1 MHSRLTKS
9 PLKQFSPRRAFI
21 TAVCLVAALLGLGSL
36 SGINSK
42 TAAANLSAASATSRP
57 EATAAMDWLSAQLA
71 ANGSTFPGFAIG
83 TSPARTDWG
92 LTADA
97 VLSFIAAG
105 QGSDPAPQ
113 AAANQLISNLSDF
126 TTYEPQILGVRLAG
140 PTAKVLLIAE
150 SLGLQSSFAS
160 GLDLEQEL
168 RSLMVTTGPQAGRF
182 ADRNP
187 SISDPLS
194 GDSNNGFGQALAVL
208 SLSLT
213 NSQVPTEAVDFLI
226 GQQCP
231 NGGFRLIYTVTPN
244 CISNDRSDTDAT
256 AIATQALLSVER
268 TPAVEAALSRAL
280 GWLLAKQDRSTGGFG
295 GTGST
300 AAINANSTGLS
311 AQALRAAGQLE
322 AAERAANWITSSLQL
337 NGAIAYTP
345 TARAAA
351 VTSGIPS
358 NLADQWRRATTQGVL
373 ALGLS
378 AFAPAFA
385 TESPVVP
392 PATVPPTTVPSS
404 TVPSSTVP
412 SSTVPTSAA
421 PTNTSPAT
429 GSISTA
435 PATQAP
441 AAVLGAQTTATSL
454 AFTGTPSKPLIFLGL
469 ALLMLGVAM
478 VSMSRK
484 SRGLRASKPAIIG
497 IGITGVL
504 SASLLHAPP
513 VAAAEGACTTATGIT
528 VVIDFQDLGGGIS
541 TRCVS
546 SKVENGFEAL
556 TAAGIN
562 FQTATRA
569 PGFLCKIAGLPTTEQ
584 CIQPAPTTAYWS
596 YWLANRGGN
605 WCYSSLGAGNI
616 LPPPGSVQGWSFS
629 LNRSDS
635 DAPAPRVPPP
645 PALAGSSSSL
655 SVGGG
660 CDSAVVPISAAAG
673 APAFP
678 LDAAP
683 PLTPAPATDPAAASR
698 PATTPVPTPPLTPA
712 PADAAASPSAPPG
725 VTPSSSLASSSPS
738 NSKEPASSKEP
749 ANSREPG
756 ASRSRNREQTAPAAL
771 SLNQETAS
779 TSSPVGLLVAVVLLL
794 GIGSGAVLLRR
805 RATRP

>member
-1 MHSRLTKS
+1 
-9 PLKQFSPRRAFI
+9 
-21 TAVCLVAALLGLGSL
+21 
-36 SGINSK
+36 
-42 TAAANLSAASATSRP
+42 
-57 EATAAMDWLSAQLA
+57 
-71 ANGSTFPGFAIG
+71 
-83 TSPARTDWG
+83 
-92 LTADA
+92 
-97 VLSFIAAG
+97 
-105 QGSDPAPQ
+105 
-113 AAANQLISNLSDF
+113 
-126 TTYEPQILGVRLAG
+126 
-140 PTAKVLLIAE
+140 
-150 SLGLQSSFAS
+150 
-160 GLDLEQEL
+160 
-168 RSLMVTTGPQAGRF
+168 
-182 ADRNP
+182 
-187 SISDPLS
+187 
-194 GDSNNGFGQALAVL
+194 
-208 SLSLT
+208 
-213 NSQVPTEAVDFLI
+213 
-226 GQQCP
+226 
-231 NGGFRLIYTVTPN
+231 LIYTVTPN
-244 CISNDRSDTDAT
+244 CISNERSDTDAT
-256 AIATQALLSVER
+256 AIATQALLSAER
-268 TPAVEAALSRAL
+268 TPAVEAALSKAL

-345 TARAAA
+345 TARASA

-358 NLADQWRRATTQGVL
+358 NLADQWRRSTTQGVL

-385 TESPVVP
+385 TELPVVP
-392 PATVPPTTVPSS
+392 PATVPSTTAPPTTAPTTTDPIATDPPS
-404 TVPSSTVP
+404 TVP
-412 SSTVPTSAA
+412 
-421 PTNTSPAT
+421 AT
-429 GSISTA
+429 T
-435 PATQAP
+435 PATQTP

-454 AFTGTPSKPLIFLGL
+454 AFTGSPSKPLIFLGV

-478 VSMSRK
+478 VTVSRK

-497 IGITGVL
+497 IGIAGVL

-546 SKVENGFEAL
+546 GEVDNGFAAL

-616 LPPPGSVQGWSFS
+616 VPPPGTVQGWSFS
-629 LNRSDS
+629 LNRTDS

-645 PALAGSSSSL
+645 PALAGTSPSL

-660 CDSAVVPISAAAG
+660 CDSAVVPISAAADV
-673 APAFP
+673 AALP

-683 PLTPAPATDPAAASR
+683 PLTPAPAAASR

-712 PADAAASPSAPPG
+712 PSPTEATAAPSAPPG
-725 VTPSSSLASSSPS
+725 ATPSSSLASSSPA
-738 NSKEPASSKEP
+738 NSKQP
-749 ANSREPG
+749 ANSNGPANSKEPG
-756 ASRSRNREQTAPAAL
+756 ASRSSRREQTAPAAL
-771 SLNQETAS
+771 SLNQETGS
-779 TSSPVGLLVAVVLLL
+779 TSSPVGLLVAVLLLL
-794 GIGSGAVLLRR
+794 GIGTGAVLLRR

>member
-9 PLKQFSPRRAFI
+9 PLKQFSPRRAFV
-21 TAVCLVAALLGLGSL
+21 TAVCLVAALLGFGSL
-36 SGINSK
+36 TGTNSRI
-42 TAAANLSAASATSRP
+42 AAANLPAASAEARP
-57 EATAAMDWLSAQLA
+57 EATAAMDWLSSQLA

-150 SLGLQSSFAS
+150 SLDLQSSFAS

-182 ADRNP
+182 TDRNP

-213 NSQVPTEAVDFLI
+213 DSQVPAEAVDFLI

-231 NGGFRLIYTVTPN
+231 NGGFRLIYTLTPN
-244 CISNDRSDTDAT
+244 CISNERSDTDAT

-322 AAERAANWITSSLQL
+322 AAERAAAWITSSLQL

-358 NLADQWRRATTQGVL
+358 NLEDQWRRATTQGVL

-385 TESPVVP
+385 TELPVVP
-392 PATVPPTTVPSS
+392 PATVPQTTAPTTVPP
-404 TVPSSTVP
+404 TTAPSGT
-412 SSTVPTSAA
+412 A
-421 PTNTSPAT
+421 PITTAPITTAPIT
-429 GSISTA
+429 TA

-454 AFTGTPSKPLIFLGL
+454 AFTGTPSKPLIFLGV

-478 VSMSRK
+478 VTVSRK
-484 SRGLRASKPAIIG
+484 PRGLRASKPAIIG
-497 IGITGVL
+497 IGIAGVL
-504 SASLLHAPP
+504 SASLLQTPP

-528 VVIDFQDLGGGIS
+528 LVIDFQDLGGGIS

-546 SKVENGFEAL
+546 SAVENGFEAL

-645 PALAGSSSSL
+645 PALAASSPSL

-660 CDSAVVPISAAAG
+660 CDSAVVPISAAGDA
-673 APAFP
+673 AALP

-683 PLTPAPATDPAAASR
+683 PLTPAPAAASR

-712 PADAAASPSAPPG
+712 PAASPADAAAAPSAPSG
-725 VTPSSSLASSSPS
+725 VTPSSSLASSRPS
-738 NSKEPASSKEP
+738 NSKEPPNSNGPASSQEP
-749 ANSREPG
+749 R
-756 ASRSRNREQTAPAAL
+756 ASRSSRREQTAPAAL
-771 SLNQETAS
+771 SLNQETGS

>member
-1 MHSRLTKS
+1 MNSRFTKS
-9 PLKQFSPRRAFI
+9 PVQQFSPRRALI

-36 SGINSK
+36 SGANSR
-42 TAAANLSAASATSRP
+42 TAAASLPAASAASRP
-57 EATAAMDWLSAQLA
+57 EATAALDWLSAQLA

-105 QGSDPAPQ
+105 HGSDPAPQ
-113 AAANQLISNLSDF
+113 AATNQLISNLSDF

-140 PTAKVLLIAE
+140 PTAKVLLITE
-150 SLGLQSSFAS
+150 SLGLQPSFAS

-187 SISDPLS
+187 SNSDPLS

-213 NSQVPTEAVDFLI
+213 DSQVPAAAVDFLI

-231 NGGFRLIYTVTPN
+231 NGGFRLIYTVTPT
-244 CISNDRSDTDAT
+244 CISNERSDTDST
-256 AIATQALLSVER
+256 AIAVQALLSVKR

-280 GWLLAKQDRSTGGFG
+280 GWLLAKQDPNTGGFG

-300 AAINANSTGLS
+300 AALNANSTGLS
-311 AQALRAAGQLE
+311 AQALRAAGQRE
-322 AAERAANWITSSLQL
+322 AAERAASWITSSLQL

-351 VTSGIPS
+351 VTNGIPS

-373 ALGLS
+373 ALGL
-378 AFAPAFA
+378 APFAPAFKA
-385 TESPVVP
+385 ESP
-392 PATVPPTTVPSS
+392 AVPPTTVPQTTVPITTDPPS
-404 TVPSSTVP
+404 TVSPI
-412 SSTVPTSAA
+412 A
-421 PTNTSPAT
+421 P
-429 GSISTA
+429 ISTG

-454 AFTGTPSKPLIFLGL
+454 AFTGTPSKPLIFLGI
-469 ALLMLGVAM
+469 ALLMLGLAAVA
-478 VSMSRK
+478 VSQK
-484 SRGLRASKPAIIG
+484 SKPLRAPRSAIIG
-497 IGITGVL
+497 IGIAGVL
-504 SASLLHAPP
+504 SASLLHAQP

-528 VVIDFQDLGGGIS
+528 VVVDFQDLGGGIS
-541 TRCVS
+541 TRCVT
-546 SKVENGFEAL
+546 SKVENGFQAL

-629 LNRSDS
+629 LNRTDS
-635 DAPAPRVPPP
+635 DAPAPRVSPP
-645 PALAGSSSSL
+645 PALAGSSPSL

-660 CDSAVVPISAAAG
+660 CDSAVVPISAAGDA
-673 APAFP
+673 AALP

-683 PLTPAPATDPAAASR
+683 TLTPAADPAAASAPT
-698 PATTPVPTPPLTPA
+698 PAPTPPLTPA
-712 PADAAASPSAPPG
+712 PSPTDAAAAPSAPPG

-738 NSKEPASSKEP
+738 SNSNEPANSKGPANSKEP
-749 ANSREPG
+749 R
-756 ASRSRNREQTAPAAL
+756 ASRSSRSEQSAPTAL
-771 SLNQETAS
+771 SLNQETGS
-779 TSSPVGLLVAVVLLL
+779 TSSPVGLLVAVLLLL
-794 GIGSGAVLLRR
+794 GIGTSAALLRR

>member
-1 MHSRLTKS
+1 MHSRFTKS
-9 PLKQFSPRRAFI
+9 PLQQFAPRHALI
-21 TAVCLVAALLGLGSL
+21 AAVCLVAALLGLGSL
-36 SGINSK
+36 SSTNSR
-42 TAAANLSAASATSRP
+42 TAAASLPAVGAASRP
-57 EATAAMDWLSAQLA
+57 EATAALDWLSAQLA

-113 AAANQLISNLSDF
+113 AAANQLTSNLSDF

-140 PTAKVLLIAE
+140 PTAKVLLISE
-150 SLGLQSSFAS
+150 SLGLQPSVAP
-160 GLDLEQEL
+160 GLNLEQEL

-187 SISDPLS
+187 SNSDPLT

-213 NSQVPTEAVDFLI
+213 ESQVPPAAVDFLMN
-226 GQQCP
+226 QQCP

-256 AIATQALLSVER
+256 ALAIQGLLSVER

-280 GWLLAKQDRSTGGFG
+280 GWLLAKQDRNTGGFG

-322 AAERAANWITSSLQL
+322 AAERAATWITSSLQL

-351 VTSGIPS
+351 VTTGIPS

-373 ALGLS
+373 ALGL
-378 AFAPAFA
+378 APFAPAVEAKF
-385 TESPVVP
+385 
-392 PATVPPTTVPSS
+392 PAAPTTPAPITTVPPTT
-404 TVPSSTVP
+404 
-412 SSTVPTSAA
+412 A
-421 PTNTSPAT
+421 PTNTAPLT
-429 GSISTA
+429 PA
-435 PATQAP
+435 PATDAP
-441 AAVLGAQTTATSL
+441 VAVLGAQTTATSL

-469 ALLMLGVAM
+469 ALLMLGVAT
-478 VSMSRK
+478 VTMSRK
-484 SRGLRASKPAIIG
+484 PRGLRASKPAIVG
-497 IGITGVL
+497 IGIAGVL
-504 SASLLHAPP
+504 GSSLLQAPP

-546 SKVENGFEAL
+546 GEVENGFQAL

-569 PGFLCKIAGLPTTEQ
+569 PGFLCKIAGLPATEQ

-596 YWLANRGGN
+596 YWLANRGGT

-629 LNRSDS
+629 LNRTDS
-635 DAPAPRVPPP
+635 DAPAPRVSPP
-645 PALAGSSSSL
+645 PALSGSSAPL

-660 CDSAVVPISAAAG
+660 CDSAAVPISAAAE
-673 APAFP
+673 APDLP
-678 LDAAP
+678 LS
-683 PLTPAPATDPAAASR
+683 PAPATDPAAASR
-698 PATTPVPTPPLTPA
+698 PATTPVPSPATATPLTPGPA
-712 PADAAASPSAPPG
+712 PSPTDATAAPSAPPG
-725 VTPSSSLASSSPS
+725 VTPSSSLAPSSPS
-738 NSKEPASSKEP
+738 ANSKGP
-749 ANSREPG
+749 ANSQGPG
-756 ASRSRNREQTAPAAL
+756 ASRSGSREQSAPTAL
-771 SLNQETAS
+771 SLNQEPAS
-779 TSSPVGLLVAVVLLL
+779 TSSPVGLLIAVLLLL
-794 GIGSGAVLLRR
+794 GIGTGAVLLRR

>member
-1 MHSRLTKS
+1 M
-9 PLKQFSPRRAFI
+9 

-36 SGINSK
+36 SGMNSR

-105 QGSDPAPQ
+105 QGSNPAPQ

-126 TTYEPQILGVRLAG
+126 TTYEPQVLGVRLAG

-150 SLGLQSSFAS
+150 SLDLQSSFAS

-187 SISDPLS
+187 SNSDPLS

-213 NSQVPTEAVDFLI
+213 NSQVPTEAVEFLI

-244 CISNDRSDTDAT
+244 CISNERSDTDAT

-268 TPAVEAALSRAL
+268 TPAVEAALSSAL

-311 AQALRAAGQLE
+311 SQALRAAGQLE

-345 TARAAA
+345 SARAAA
-351 VTSGIPS
+351 VTTGIPS

-373 ALGLS
+373 ALGL
-378 AFAPAFA
+378 APFAPAVEA
-385 TESPVVP
+385 ELPTVSP
-392 PATVPPTTVPSS
+392 TTGPPTTAP
-404 TVPSSTVP
+404 
-412 SSTVPTSAA
+412 PTTAPTAPTTAA
-421 PTNTSPAT
+421 PTTAAPTSE
-429 GSISTA
+429 
-435 PATQAP
+435 AP

-454 AFTGTPSKPLIFLGL
+454 AFTGSPSKPLIFLGI
-469 ALLMLGVAM
+469 ALMMLGLAAVA
-478 VSMSRK
+478 VSQK
-484 SRGLRASKPAIIG
+484 SKPLRAPRSVIIG
-497 IGITGVL
+497 IGIAGVL

-616 LPPPGSVQGWSFS
+616 VPPPGSVQGWSFS

-645 PALAGSSSSL
+645 PALAASSPSL

-660 CDSAVVPISAAAG
+660 CDSAVVPISAAGDA
-673 APAFP
+673 AALP

-683 PLTPAPATDPAAASR
+683 TLTPAPATDPAAASR
-698 PATTPVPTPPLTPA
+698 PAPTPVLTPPLTPA
-712 PADAAASPSAPPG
+712 PAPSPADAAATPSAPPG
-725 VTPSSSLASSSPS
+725 VAPSSSLASSSPS
-738 NSKEPASSKEP
+738 NSKDP
-749 ANSREPG
+749 ANSKEPG
-756 ASRSRNREQTAPAAL
+756 ASRSRNREQTAPTAL
-771 SLNQETAS
+771 SLNQETGS

>member
-1 MHSRLTKS
+1 MLLTA
-9 PLKQFSPRRAFI
+9 LF
-21 TAVCLVAALLGLGSL
+21 LVAAVLGLGSI
-36 SGINSK
+36 STTNSL
-42 TAAANLSAASATSRP
+42 TAAANLPAASAAVRP

-105 QGSDPAPQ
+105 QGSNPAPQ

-126 TTYEPQILGVRLAG
+126 TTYEPQVLGVRLAG

-150 SLGLQSSFAS
+150 SLDLQSSFAS

-187 SISDPLS
+187 SNSDPLS

-213 NSQVPTEAVDFLI
+213 NSQVPTEAVEFLI

-244 CISNDRSDTDAT
+244 CISNERSDTDAT

-268 TPAVEAALSRAL
+268 TPAVEAALSSAL

-311 AQALRAAGQLE
+311 SQALRAAGQLE

-345 TARAAA
+345 SARAAA
-351 VTSGIPS
+351 VTTGIPS

-373 ALGLS
+373 ALGL
-378 AFAPAFA
+378 APFAPAVEA
-385 TESPVVP
+385 ELPTVSP
-392 PATVPPTTVPSS
+392 TTGPPTTAP
-404 TVPSSTVP
+404 
-412 SSTVPTSAA
+412 PTTAPTAPTTAA
-421 PTNTSPAT
+421 PTTAAPTSE
-429 GSISTA
+429 
-435 PATQAP
+435 AP

-454 AFTGTPSKPLIFLGL
+454 AFTGSPSKPLIFLGI
-469 ALLMLGVAM
+469 ALMMLGLAAVA
-478 VSMSRK
+478 VSQK
-484 SRGLRASKPAIIG
+484 SKPLRAPRSVIIG
-497 IGITGVL
+497 IGIAGVL

-645 PALAGSSSSL
+645 PALAASSPSL

-660 CDSAVVPISAAAG
+660 CDSAVVPISAAGDA
-673 APAFP
+673 AALP

-683 PLTPAPATDPAAASR
+683 TLTPAPATDPAAASR
-698 PATTPVPTPPLTPA
+698 PAPTPVLTPPLTPA
-712 PADAAASPSAPPG
+712 PAPSPADAAATPSAPPG
-725 VTPSSSLASSSPS
+725 VAPSSSLASSSPS

-749 ANSREPG
+749 ANSKEPG
-756 ASRSRNREQTAPAAL
+756 ASRSRNREQTAPTAL
-771 SLNQETAS
+771 SLNQETGS